1 MRGLEPPQLLHLL
14 QGLLLRVLEMEVA
27 RRTLLSST
35 SSSLCTIRNLLL
47 TLGRLVVVGDPGKL
61 KQYLLAT
68 YVTNKYPEEY
78 VLPVYDN
85 YAVTVMYVLSPAS

>member
-1 MRGLEPPQLLHLL
+1 MSYLLCAS
-14 QGLLLRVLEMEVA
+14 RK
-27 RRTLLSST
+27 
-35 SSSLCTIRNLLL
+35 SSLTL
-47 TLGRLVVVGDPGKL
+47 TRLVVVGDPGKL

-85 YAVTVMYVLSPAS
+85 YAVTVMYVLSPANQ